1 MFLTQLVFV
10 CLFSDIDYQ
19 SYDGNHKFF
28 KKNTFDSVILLSL
41 LFLEPDPLGC
51 SKSL

>member
-28 KKNTFDSVILLSL
+28 KKIHLILLY
-41 LFLEPDPLGC
+41 C
-51 SKSL
+51 SAFFS